1 MAMKKPS
8 VAPQPSYP
16 RLSQNPQDEHAF
28 WELGSRRFE
37 QFARALHA
45 AQPDILSTNLYGPD
59 GQEQFGADHIAFHRH
74 DPAPYLEVGQS
85 KAERR
90 FGQSDIRA
98 AADKFIEHWDGHW
111 REKDVRHFILFVGCT
126 IKSRQATDEIIA
138 QTQKFAALGIQFSV
152 WDSSEIYDRLP
163 GANVAVRTYLS
174 QDWYERIFGK
184 PTGPLTGL
192 QQALERGWDLS
203 AVSLQHYV
211 TRLNQA
217 ETGEIAE
224 LKRRARR
231 GETPRV
237 IAELESALRSEAADA
252 LSASVKAEKLRLLAG
267 LLIPSE
273 NFTRVRQLLDQAD
286 ALEGESIRLRAILTL
301 EELGPQPLLDGVSAE
316 DMAELAEVRAVALL
330 RQRQPQTAY
339 DELAVYIDGN
349 DARAETLRLAAL
361 AKLAASDREAAV
373 ALAERALAREP
384 ETRACQQALAIC
396 HFHRAL
402 APSVETAV
410 GEWPPPID
418 QPLVRLSDAARTDLE
433 RAESLLSAL
442 IADPAL
448 AAHRSMV
455 MWHFGVLACMPW
467 RHADTTQRLA
477 QLQADGTLPIPL
489 IAWALSRALP
499 LDRKAAI
506 AQCDAALV
514 SDPDDFETLFIRV
527 ALANADRDFAHAR
540 QILQTRSDNLATAG
554 HAEVRDYWLAV
565 IDMETHRS
573 LGERALNAHPWLRL
587 RRAMDIR
594 RKKPRRVA
602 IAAVLDEQLASS
614 GDPRVILAAT
624 QMLIEAGWHK
634 SAVKAAPY
642 LIEQIGTA
650 EALAAAAHAYYRN
663 GQPSQVL
670 STLEHLHAFPGGTLP
685 VELER
690 LRANSL
696 AAAGELVGAR
706 DVSLLIAQSTKRP
719 DDLWRSIQ
727 LQLAIG
733 AAPEALA
740 LYEQHAEALAK
751 PSPGHIALA
760 RAILQSHPDAAMRIT
775 RHISADAPDEYV
787 TAAFDLALKL
797 KMAAEQR
804 VLTGRLQQLGAQ
816 ERGGVMLISIDDIV
830 KMMQERREQVERTFE
845 LYANGHAP
853 VYVLASFRQE
863 ALASTYL
870 GPLLKAPTPT
880 ERRAILSTRY
890 GRRLEEEPWPD
901 DRTDV
906 RLRVDITALLT
917 AHGLGI
923 LELAERAFAPLW
935 IAPEAV
941 PGLLALRSDS
951 EVTQPERIEAM
962 RAVLARLGDG
972 ELHDQAQLSAIDTF
986 HVLWEGDGGEPN
998 STLSFHRLFDV
1009 IAKPLGNRI
1018 ETKARDAL
1026 GTTLDAAAVG
1036 ATPPNGAV
1044 VTLDH
1049 GIAVTLE
1056 EVNLLGALCAQF
1068 QVGIQ
1073 AGNIADIRAT
1083 IADADRR
1090 LATVESLSVL
1100 IGKIRVGLEGGTYKS
1115 LPVSDVQQSEH
1126 TGRSF
1131 MQLLQSLA
1139 MDGGIAWVDDRYT
1152 SSINNQD
1159 FRIATTVEI
1168 LDALFRYGR
1177 LTESQCDGFR
1187 QRLRAARWL
1196 FMPLRGDEI
1205 ARFMRPA
1212 VQNGELRET
1221 EDLAIIRRYIGE
1233 ALIHRRR
1240 LQWPEPTAVEQGI
1253 KGEVPFL
1260 LDSGHAISQA
1270 LAAIWNDDSWTV
1282 DDAEVASAWIVD
1294 TLEMSLFPLQ
1304 VLTARDPRSDS
1315 LLGIHLGGL
1324 ALVAVQ
1330 IFSGKR
1336 SEQRQRA
1343 YFDWFWRHVL
1353 ANALRVRPEIR
1364 GSLEEMIESHLT
1376 RTDDGLM
1383 EDRLWLALSGR
1394 VLNAMPLPLR
1404 VSLLQRPGM
1413 REAFNLPD
1421 HGQITVDGL
1430 DFDEAEFWDA
1440 VVNAAVGQV
1449 KKLKTMRGEAATL
1462 EWIESDGDPH
1472 LKLTIGRRKIRL
1484 DAWPRRVA
1492 SDDATVR
1499 KDALLERAA
1508 VMDLSEKELDAF
1520 NASLTSTSPTY
1531 LRVRASLAKSHDAM
1545 QHWYADL
1552 DTGVR
1557 EKRAFALADLKPE
1570 NIGKLIRH
1578 LRLDDGFEQAAQTL
1592 IDERGLVVAVRRL
1605 GGIPIAPPAAIV
1617 TALASLE
1624 EHGMAR
1630 FLDEVEGESSPP
1642 WTQLFLADALASC
1655 ELSDLVSSRVRGWV
1669 DRALSEEAAPLWSL
1683 YIALAQFTASESY
1696 ADPEW
1701 ATLSAR
1707 KQLAACWSHANALT
1721 EVLVAGHV
1729 IIEKVLDMIA
1739 SNRLVSPR
1747 ILVEQLDQ
1755 FAQDAANPRQIAVDR
1770 LRAYVAAPALIQF
1783 QKQASHQEWVESK
1796 LRQLVVEINDD
1807 GERPR
1812 MDIIR
1817 GSLAPD
1823 NVMPSRLNAELGD
1836 VFDALYPDAGALF
1849 RDKVEG
1855 LLTALLAAEPGS
1867 REAIAGWHLLRQASA
1882 DTPLPKNLADLA
1894 RERANDWDL
1903 SLPDEELENARF
1915 HLLTF
1920 TALAAVNGWVD
1931 QADRIDAAATALGP
1945 REGDAE
1951 ALVLFEIAIWRAR
1964 MIGDIPERLQ
1974 FLARELLRLA
1984 QHEPLR
1990 EQAIVAARHF
2000 ARSMSGQHAEPFVH
2014 SIGELIATY

>member
-1 MAMKKPS
+1 MKKPS

-16 RLSQNPQDEHAF
+16 KLSQNPQDEHAF

-98 AADKFIEHWDGHW
+98 AAGKFIEHWDSHW
-111 REKDVRHFILFVGCT
+111 REKDVRHFILFVGCA
-126 IKSRQATDEIIA
+126 IKSRQASDEIIV
-138 QTQKFAALGIQFSV
+138 QTQRFAALGIQLSV

-163 GANVAVRTYLS
+163 GANVAVRTYLG

-217 ETGEIAE
+217 EAGEIAE

-231 GETPRV
+231 GETLRV
-237 IAELESALRSEAADA
+237 IAELESALRSEAIDA
-252 LSASVKAEKLRLLAG
+252 LSASVRAEKLRLLAG
-267 LLIPSE
+267 LLISSE
-273 NFTRVRQLLDQAD
+273 SFTRVRQLLDQAD

-301 EELGPQPLLDGVSAE
+301 EELGPQPLLDSVSVE

-330 RQRQPQTAY
+330 RQRQSQAAY
-339 DELAVYIDGN
+339 DELAAYIDGDN
-349 DARAETLRLAAL
+349 ARAETLRLAAL
-361 AKLAASDREAAV
+361 AKLAANEREAAV

-396 HFHRAL
+396 QFHRAL
-402 APSVETAV
+402 APSAEIAI
-410 GEWPPPID
+410 GEWPQPID

-433 RAESLLSAL
+433 KAESLLSAL

-448 AAHRSMV
+448 DAHRSMV

-467 RHADTTQRLA
+467 RHAETTQRLT
-477 QLQADGTLPIPL
+477 QLQADGALPTPL

-499 LDRKAAI
+499 FDRKAAI
-506 AQCDAALV
+506 AQCDAALA

-527 ALANADRDFAHAR
+527 AIANADRDFAHAR
-540 QILQTRSDNLATAG
+540 QILQTRSDALEAVG

-565 IDMETHRS
+565 IDMESHRLPS
-573 LGERALNAHPWLRL
+573 ERALDAHPWLRL

-594 RKKPRRVA
+594 RKKTRRVA
-602 IAAVLDEQLASS
+602 IAAVRDEQLAGS

-634 SAVKAAPY
+634 SAVKSATY
-642 LIEQIGTA
+642 LIEKIGTA

-740 LYEQHAEALAK
+740 LYEQHAAALMQ

-760 RAILQSHPDAAMRIT
+760 RAILRSHPDAAMRIT
-775 RHISADAPDEYV
+775 RHISVDAPDEYV
-787 TAAFDLALKL
+787 TATFDLALKL

-816 ERGGVMLISIDDIV
+816 GRGGVTLISINDIV
-830 KMMQERREQVERTFE
+830 KMMQERQERVERTLE
-845 LYANGHAP
+845 LYGNGHAP

-863 ALASTYL
+863 ALAFTYL
-870 GPLLKAPTPT
+870 GPLLKAPEPT

-890 GRRLEEEPWPD
+890 GRRLEEDLWPD

-906 RLRVDITALLT
+906 RLLLDLTALLT

-923 LELAERAFAPLW
+923 LEVAERAFAPLW

-951 EVTQPERIEAM
+951 EIVQPERIDAM
-962 RAVLARLGDG
+962 RAILARLGEG
-972 ELHDQAQLSAIDTF
+972 ELHDQAQLSAINTF

-1009 IAKPLGNRI
+1009 IAKPLGKRAGS
-1018 ETKARDAL
+1018 KARDTL

-1036 ATPPNGAV
+1036 ATPPNSAV

-1056 EVNLLGALCAQF
+1056 EANLLEALCAQF

-1073 AGNIADIRAT
+1073 AREIADIRAA

-1090 LATVESLSVL
+1090 QATVESLSAL
-1100 IGKIRVGLEGGTYKS
+1100 IGKIRVGLEDGTYKS
-1115 LPVSDVQQSEH
+1115 IPVSDVQHPEH
-1126 TGRSF
+1126 AGRSF

-1139 MDGGIAWVDDRYT
+1139 SDGGIAWVDDRYT

-1168 LDALFRYGR
+1168 LDALFRYER
-1177 LTESQCDGFR
+1177 LTESQRDGFR

-1205 ARFMRPA
+1205 ARFVRPA
-1212 VQNGELRET
+1212 VRNGQLRET
-1221 EDLAIIRRYIGE
+1221 EDLAIIRRSIGE

-1240 LQWPEPTAVEQGI
+1240 LQWPEPTAVEHGI
-1253 KGEVPFL
+1253 KGEVPYL

-1270 LAAIWNDDSWTV
+1270 LVAIWNDDGWTV

-1294 TLEMSLFPLQ
+1294 TLEMSLFPVQ
-1304 VLTARDPRSDS
+1304 VLAAGDPRSDS
-1315 LLGIHLGGL
+1315 ILGIHLGGL
-1324 ALVAVQ
+1324 ALVAIQ

-1343 YFDWFWRHVL
+1343 YLDWFWRHVL

-1364 GSLEEMIESHLT
+1364 GGLEEMIEGHLT

-1383 EDRLWLALSGR
+1383 EDRLWLAC
-1394 VLNAMPLPLR
+1394 
-1404 VSLLQRPGM
+1404 Q
-1413 REAFNLPD
+1413 
-1421 HGQITVDGL
+1421 
-1430 DFDEAEFWDA
+1430 
-1440 VVNAAVGQV
+1440 
-1449 KKLKTMRGEAATL
+1449 
-1462 EWIESDGDPH
+1462 
-1472 LKLTIGRRKIRL
+1472 
-1484 DAWPRRVA
+1484 
-1492 SDDATVR
+1492 
-1499 KDALLERAA
+1499 
-1508 VMDLSEKELDAF
+1508 
-1520 NASLTSTSPTY
+1520 
-1531 LRVRASLAKSHDAM
+1531 
-1545 QHWYADL
+1545 
-1552 DTGVR
+1552 
-1557 EKRAFALADLKPE
+1557 
-1570 NIGKLIRH
+1570 
-1578 LRLDDGFEQAAQTL
+1578 
-1592 IDERGLVVAVRRL
+1592 
-1605 GGIPIAPPAAIV
+1605 GG
-1617 TALASLE
+1617 
-1624 EHGMAR
+1624 
-1630 FLDEVEGESSPP
+1630 
-1642 WTQLFLADALASC
+1642 C
-1655 ELSDLVSSRVRGWV
+1655 
-1669 DRALSEEAAPLWSL
+1669 
-1683 YIALAQFTASESY
+1683 
-1696 ADPEW
+1696 
-1701 ATLSAR
+1701 
-1707 KQLAACWSHANALT
+1707 
-1721 EVLVAGHV
+1721 
-1729 IIEKVLDMIA
+1729 
-1739 SNRLVSPR
+1739 
-1747 ILVEQLDQ
+1747 
-1755 FAQDAANPRQIAVDR
+1755 
-1770 LRAYVAAPALIQF
+1770 
-1783 QKQASHQEWVESK
+1783 
-1796 LRQLVVEINDD
+1796 
-1807 GERPR
+1807 
-1812 MDIIR
+1812 
-1817 GSLAPD
+1817 
-1823 NVMPSRLNAELGD
+1823 
-1836 VFDALYPDAGALF
+1836 
-1849 RDKVEG
+1849 
-1855 LLTALLAAEPGS
+1855 
-1867 REAIAGWHLLRQASA
+1867 
-1882 DTPLPKNLADLA
+1882 
-1894 RERANDWDL
+1894 
-1903 SLPDEELENARF
+1903 
-1915 HLLTF
+1915 
-1920 TALAAVNGWVD
+1920 
-1931 QADRIDAAATALGP
+1931 
-1945 REGDAE
+1945 
-1951 ALVLFEIAIWRAR
+1951 
-1964 MIGDIPERLQ
+1964 
-1974 FLARELLRLA
+1974 
-1984 QHEPLR
+1984 
-1990 EQAIVAARHF
+1990 
-2000 ARSMSGQHAEPFVH
+2000 
-2014 SIGELIATY
+2014 

>member
-1 MAMKKPS
+1 MAMKKSS
-8 VAPQPSYP
+8 VTPQPSYP

-98 AADKFIEHWDGHW
+98 AADKFIEHWEGHW
-111 REKDVRHFILFVGCT
+111 REKDVRHFILFVGCA
-126 IKSRQATDEIIA
+126 IKSRQANDEIIA

-163 GANVAVRTYLS
+163 GANVAVRTYLG

-273 NFTRVRQLLDQAD
+273 NFTRVRKLLDQAD

-316 DMAELAEVRAVALL
+316 DQAELAEVRAVALL

-339 DELAVYIDGN
+339 DELAAYINGN

-361 AKLAASDREAAV
+361 AKLAANDREAAV
-373 ALAERALAREP
+373 ALAERALACEP

-448 AAHRSMV
+448 TSHRSMV

-477 QLQADGTLPIPL
+477 QLQADGALPTPL

-506 AQCDAALV
+506 AQCDAALA

-527 ALANADRDFAHAR
+527 ALANANRDFVHAR
-540 QILQTRSDNLATAG
+540 QILQTRSDTLATAG

-565 IDMETHRS
+565 IDMETHRPPS
-573 LGERALNAHPWLRL
+573 ESALDAHPWLRL
-587 RRAMDIR
+587 RRAMDTR

-602 IAAVLDEQLASS
+602 IAAVLDEQLAGS
-614 GDPRVILAAT
+614 GDPRVILAAA

-650 EALAAAAHAYYRN
+650 EALASAAQAYYRN

-670 STLEHLHAFPGGTLP
+670 STLEHLDAFPGGTLP

-706 DVSLLIAQSTKRP
+706 DVSLLIAQLTKRP

-740 LYEQHAEALAK
+740 LYEQHAEALTK

-804 VLTGRLQQLGAQ
+804 VLTGRLQQLGEQ
-816 ERGGVMLISIDDIV
+816 GRGGVTLISIDDIV

-870 GPLLKAPTPT
+870 GPLLKAPDPT

-890 GRRLEEEPWPD
+890 GRRLEEDPWPD

-906 RLRVDITALLT
+906 RLLVDITALLT

-951 EVTQPERIEAM
+951 EVTQPERIDAM

-986 HVLWEGDGGEPN
+986 HVHWKGDGGEPN

-1009 IAKPLGNRI
+1009 IAKPLGKRI
-1018 ETKARDAL
+1018 EKKARDAL

-1036 ATPPNGAV
+1036 ATPPNGAI

-1056 EVNLLGALCAQF
+1056 EANLLGALCAQF

-1073 AGNIADIRAT
+1073 AGDIADIRAA

-1090 LATVESLSVL
+1090 LATVESVSAL
-1100 IGKIRVGLEGGTYKS
+1100 IGKIRVGLEDGTYKS
-1115 LPVSDVQQSEH
+1115 VPVSDVQQPEH

-1131 MQLLQSLA
+1131 MQLIQSLA
-1139 MDGGIAWVDDRYT
+1139 TDGGIAWVDDRYT
-1152 SSINNQD
+1152 SSINNRD
-1159 FRIATTVEI
+1159 FRTATTVEI

-1177 LTESQCDGFR
+1177 LTESQRDGFR

-1196 FMPLRGDEI
+1196 FVPLRGDEI

-1270 LAAIWNDDSWTV
+1270 LAAIWNDDSWNV

-1294 TLEMSLFPLQ
+1294 TLEMSLFPVQ
-1304 VLTARDPRSDS
+1304 V
-1315 LLGIHLGGL
+1315 
-1324 ALVAVQ
+1324 
-1330 IFSGKR
+1330 
-1336 SEQRQRA
+1336 
-1343 YFDWFWRHVL
+1343 
-1353 ANALRVRPEIR
+1353 
-1364 GSLEEMIESHLT
+1364 
-1376 RTDDGLM
+1376 
-1383 EDRLWLALSGR
+1383 
-1394 VLNAMPLPLR
+1394 
-1404 VSLLQRPGM
+1404 
-1413 REAFNLPD
+1413 
-1421 HGQITVDGL
+1421 
-1430 DFDEAEFWDA
+1430 
-1440 VVNAAVGQV
+1440 
-1449 KKLKTMRGEAATL
+1449 
-1462 EWIESDGDPH
+1462 
-1472 LKLTIGRRKIRL
+1472 
-1484 DAWPRRVA
+1484 
-1492 SDDATVR
+1492 
-1499 KDALLERAA
+1499 
-1508 VMDLSEKELDAF
+1508 
-1520 NASLTSTSPTY
+1520 
-1531 LRVRASLAKSHDAM
+1531 
-1545 QHWYADL
+1545 
-1552 DTGVR
+1552 
-1557 EKRAFALADLKPE
+1557 
-1570 NIGKLIRH
+1570 
-1578 LRLDDGFEQAAQTL
+1578 
-1592 IDERGLVVAVRRL
+1592 
-1605 GGIPIAPPAAIV
+1605 
-1617 TALASLE
+1617 
-1624 EHGMAR
+1624 
-1630 FLDEVEGESSPP
+1630 
-1642 WTQLFLADALASC
+1642 
-1655 ELSDLVSSRVRGWV
+1655 
-1669 DRALSEEAAPLWSL
+1669 
-1683 YIALAQFTASESY
+1683 
-1696 ADPEW
+1696 
-1701 ATLSAR
+1701 
-1707 KQLAACWSHANALT
+1707 LAAC
-1721 EVLVAGHV
+1721 
-1729 IIEKVLDMIA
+1729 
-1739 SNRLVSPR
+1739 
-1747 ILVEQLDQ
+1747 
-1755 FAQDAANPRQIAVDR
+1755 
-1770 LRAYVAAPALIQF
+1770 
-1783 QKQASHQEWVESK
+1783 
-1796 LRQLVVEINDD
+1796 
-1807 GERPR
+1807 
-1812 MDIIR
+1812 
-1817 GSLAPD
+1817 
-1823 NVMPSRLNAELGD
+1823 
-1836 VFDALYPDAGALF
+1836 
-1849 RDKVEG
+1849 
-1855 LLTALLAAEPGS
+1855 
-1867 REAIAGWHLLRQASA
+1867 
-1882 DTPLPKNLADLA
+1882 
-1894 RERANDWDL
+1894 
-1903 SLPDEELENARF
+1903 
-1915 HLLTF
+1915 
-1920 TALAAVNGWVD
+1920 
-1931 QADRIDAAATALGP
+1931 P
-1945 REGDAE
+1945 REC
-1951 ALVLFEIAIWRAR
+1951 
-1964 MIGDIPERLQ
+1964 
-1974 FLARELLRLA
+1974 
-1984 QHEPLR
+1984 
-1990 EQAIVAARHF
+1990 AAR
-2000 ARSMSGQHAEPFVH
+2000 SP
-2014 SIGELIATY
+2014 

>member
-1 MAMKKPS
+1 MAMKKSS

-16 RLSQNPQDEHAF
+16 KLSQNPQDEHAF

-45 AQPDILSTNLYGPD
+45 AQPDILSTYLYGPD
-59 GQEQFGADHIAFHRH
+59 GQEQFGADHIAVHRH

-90 FGQSDIRA
+90 FGPSDIRA
-98 AADKFIEHWDGHW
+98 AADKFIEHWDGRW
-111 REKDVRHFILFVGCT
+111 REKDVRHFILFVGCA
-126 IKSRQATDEIIA
+126 IKSRQATDEIIT

-163 GANVAVRTYLS
+163 GANVAVRSYLG

-192 QQALERGWDLS
+192 QQALERGSDLS

-267 LLIPSE
+267 LIIPSQ

-286 ALEGESIRLRAILTL
+286 ELDGESIRLRAILTL
-301 EELGPQPLLDGVSAE
+301 EELGPQPLLDGVSTD
-316 DMAELAEVRAVALL
+316 DMADLAEVRAVALL
-330 RQRQPQTAY
+330 RQCRPQTAY
-339 DELAVYIDGN
+339 DELAAYIDGN

-361 AKLAASDREAAV
+361 AKLVANDREAAV

-384 ETRACQQALAIC
+384 ETRACQHVLAIC

-418 QPLVRLSDAARTDLE
+418 QPLVRLSDGARTDLE
-433 RAESLLSAL
+433 RAESLLSTL

-477 QLQADGTLPIPL
+477 QLQTDGTLPTPL

-506 AQCDAALV
+506 AQCDAALA

-527 ALANADRDFAHAR
+527 ALATADRDFAHAR
-540 QILQTRSDNLATAG
+540 QILQTHSNTLATAG

-565 IDMETHRS
+565 IDMETHRPPS
-573 LGERALNAHPWLRL
+573 ESALDAHPWLRL
-587 RRAMDIR
+587 RRAMETL
-594 RKKPRRVA
+594 RKRQRRVA
-602 IAAVLDEQLASS
+602 IAAVLDEQLVSC

-642 LIEQIGTA
+642 LIEQVGTA

-663 GQPSQVL
+663 GQTSQVL
-670 STLEHLHAFPGGTLP
+670 STLAHLDAFPGGTLP

-706 DVSLLIAQSTKRP
+706 DVSLLIARSTKRP

-727 LQLAIG
+727 FQLAIG

-740 LYEQHAEALAK
+740 LYEQHAEALTK

-760 RAILQSHPDAAMRIT
+760 RAILQSHPDAAVSIIRQ
-775 RHISADAPDEYV
+775 ISNDPPDEYV

-797 KMAAEQR
+797 KLAAEQR
-804 VLTGRLQQLGAQ
+804 VLMGRLQQLGEQ
-816 ERGGVMLISIDDIV
+816 GRGGVTLISIDDIV
-830 KMMQERREQVERTFE
+830 KMMQERTFE

-853 VYVLASFRQE
+853 VYVLESFRQQ
-863 ALASTYL
+863 ALAFSYL
-870 GPLLKAPTPT
+870 GPLLKAPAPT
-880 ERRAILSTRY
+880 DRRAILSTRY
-890 GRRLEEEPWPD
+890 GRRLEEDPWPD
-901 DRTDV
+901 YRKDV
-906 RLRVDITALLT
+906 RLLVDITALLT
-917 AHGLGI
+917 AHGLGM

-941 PGLLALRSDS
+941 AGLLAIRSDS
-951 EVTQPERIEAM
+951 EVTQPERIDAM

-972 ELHDQAQLSAIDTF
+972 ELHDQAQLSAINTF

-1009 IAKPLGNRI
+1009 IAKPLGKPT

-1056 EVNLLGALCAQF
+1056 EANLLGALCAQF
-1068 QVGIQ
+1068 QVGIE
-1073 AGNIADIRAT
+1073 AGDIADIRAT
-1083 IADADRR
+1083 ITDADRR
-1090 LATVESLSVL
+1090 LATVESLSTL
-1100 IGKIRVGLEGGTYKS
+1100 IGKIRVGLEDGTYKS
-1115 LPVSDVQQSEH
+1115 VPVSDVQQPEH

-1139 MDGGIAWVDDRYT
+1139 MDGGIVWVDDRYT
-1152 SSINNQD
+1152 SSIHNRD
-1159 FRIATTVEI
+1159 FQTATTVEI

-1177 LTESQCDGFR
+1177 LTESQRDDFR

-1212 VQNGELRET
+1212 VKNGELRET
-1221 EDLAIIRRYIGE
+1221 QDLAIIRRYIGE

-1240 LQWPEPTAVEQGI
+1240 LQWPEPAAVEQGI
-1253 KGEVPFL
+1253 RGEVPFL

-1270 LAAIWNDDSWTV
+1270 LAAIWNDYSWTV
-1282 DDAEVASAWIVD
+1282 DDAEVVSAWIVD
-1294 TLEMSLFPLQ
+1294 TLEMSLFPVQ
-1304 VLTARDPRSDS
+1304 VVAAGDPRSDS
-1315 LLGIHLGGL
+1315 LLGIHLSRL
-1324 ALVAVQ
+1324 ALVAIQ
-1330 IFSGKR
+1330 IFSSKR
-1336 SEQRQRA
+1336 SDQRQRA

-1364 GSLEEMIESHLT
+1364 SGLEEMIESHLT
-1376 RTDDGLM
+1376 RTDDGLI

-1394 VLNAMPLPLR
+1394 ALNAMPLPLR
-1404 VSLLQRPGM
+1404 VPLLQRPGI

-1421 HGQITVDGL
+1421 HGQITVDGI
-1430 DFDEAEFWDA
+1430 DFDELEFWDA

-1449 KKLKTMRGEAATL
+1449 KKLKTMRGQAATL
-1462 EWIESDGDPH
+1462 AWIESEGDPH
-1472 LKLTIGRRKIRL
+1472 LKLTVSRRKMRL
-1484 DAWPRRVA
+1484 EAWPRRVA
-1492 SDDATVR
+1492 SDDANVR
-1499 KDALLERAA
+1499 KEALLERAG
-1508 VMDLSEKELDAF
+1508 VMDMSDKDLGVF
-1520 NASLTSTSPTY
+1520 NASLASTYPAY
-1531 LRVRASLAKSHDAM
+1531 MRVRASLAKSHEAM
-1545 QHWYADL
+1545 QQWYADL

-1557 EKRAFALADLKPE
+1557 EKRAFALADLKPDA
-1570 NIGKLIRH
+1570 IGKLTRH
-1578 LRLDDGFEQAAQTL
+1578 LRLDDDFEQAAQTL

-1605 GGIPIAPPAAIV
+1605 GGLPITPPTSIV
-1617 TALASLE
+1617 TALASLDQPRI
-1624 EHGMAR
+1624 AC
-1630 FLDEVEGESSPP
+1630 FLDEVEGEASPP
-1642 WTQLFLADALASC
+1642 WTQLFLADALAAC
-1655 ELSDLVSSRVRGWV
+1655 DMCDLISARVRSWIE
-1669 DRALSEEAAPLWSL
+1669 RAISEEASPLWEL
-1683 YIALAQFTASESY
+1683 YIALARFTATEAY
-1696 ADPEW
+1696 ADPDW
-1701 ATLSAR
+1701 ATLTAR
-1707 KQLAACWSHANALT
+1707 QQLAACWSHASALS
-1721 EVLVAGHV
+1721 EILVSGHV
-1729 IIEKVLDMIA
+1729 NIYKVLDMIA

-1747 ILVEQLDQ
+1747 ILVEQLDL
-1755 FAQDAANPRQIAVDR
+1755 FTHDTANPKQIAVDR
-1770 LRAYVAAPALIQF
+1770 LRAHIAAPALIQF
-1783 QKQASHQEWVESK
+1783 LKQDSHQQWAEAK
-1796 LRQLVVEINDD
+1796 LRQLVVENNDD

-1817 GSLAPD
+1817 GSLSPD
-1823 NVMPSRLNAELGD
+1823 NAMPSRLNAELGD
-1836 VFDALYPDAGALF
+1836 VFDAVYANAGAIF

-1855 LLTALLAAEPGS
+1855 LLTAVLDAKPASRAAL
-1867 REAIAGWHLLRQASA
+1867 AGWHLLRQASA
-1882 DTPLPKNLADLA
+1882 DTPLPKHLADIA
-1894 RERANDWDL
+1894 HERAKDWDL
-1903 SLPDEELENARF
+1903 SLPAEELESARF

-1920 TALAAVNGWVD
+1920 AALAAVNGWVD
-1931 QADRIDAAATALGP
+1931 QADRIDAVASALGP
-1945 REGDAE
+1945 RAGDDE
-1951 ALVLFEIAIWRAR
+1951 AMVLFEIAIWRAKL
-1964 MIGDIPERLQ
+1964 IADIPERLQ
-1974 FLARELLRLA
+1974 FLARDLLRLA
-1984 QHEPLR
+1984 RHEPLR

-2000 ARSMSGQHAEPFVH
+2000 ARSLSGKHAEPFVDVM
-2014 SIGELIATY
+2014 GELIATY

>member
-1 MAMKKPS
+1 MKKSS
-8 VAPQPSYP
+8 VAPHPTYP

-59 GQEQFGADHIAFHRH
+59 GQEQFGVDHIAFHRH

-98 AADKFIEHWDGHW
+98 AADKFLKHWDSHW
-111 REKDVRHFILFVGCT
+111 HEKDVRRFILFVGCS
-126 IKSRQATDEIIA
+126 IKSRQASDEIIA

-152 WDSSEIYDRLP
+152 WDSSQIYDRLP
-163 GANVAVRTYLS
+163 GANVAVRTYLG
-174 QDWYERIFGK
+174 QVWYERIFGK

-224 LKRRARR
+224 LKRRVRR

-237 IAELESALRSEAADA
+237 IAELESALRSEAVDA
-252 LSASVKAEKLRLLAG
+252 LSASVRAEKLRLLAG

-286 ALEGESIRLRAILTL
+286 ALEGESKRLRALL
-301 EELGPQPLLDGVSAE
+301 LLQELGPQPLLEGVSAE
-316 DMAELAEVRAVALL
+316 TMAELADVRAVALL
-330 RQRQPQTAY
+330 RQRQSQAAY
-339 DELAVYIDGN
+339 GELAAHIDGE

-361 AKLAASDREAAV
+361 AKLVANDRDEAV

-396 HFHRAL
+396 QFQRAL
-402 APSVETAV
+402 APSVEIAV

-418 QPLVRLSDAARTDLE
+418 QPLVRLSDAARRDLE
-433 RAESLLSAL
+433 KAESLLRVL
-442 IADPAL
+442 IANPAL
-448 AAHRSMV
+448 DAHRSMV

-467 RHADTTQRLA
+467 RHADTTQQLA
-477 QLQADGTLPIPL
+477 QLQADGTLPTPL

-499 LDRKAAI
+499 FDREAAI
-506 AQCDAALV
+506 AQCDAALA
-514 SDPDDFETLFIRV
+514 SDPNDFETLFIRV
-527 ALANADRDFAHAR
+527 ALANADRDFAQAR
-540 QILQTRSDNLATAG
+540 RILQTHSNALEAAG

-565 IDMETHRS
+565 IDIETHHPPS
-573 LGERALNAHPWLRL
+573 ESALDAHPWLRL
-587 RRAMDIR
+587 RRAMDVR
-594 RKKPRRVA
+594 RKKARR
-602 IAAVLDEQLASS
+602 IEISAVLDEQLADK

-634 SAVKAAPY
+634 SAVKSAPY
-642 LIEQIGTA
+642 LIERIGTA

-670 STLEHLHAFPGGTLP
+670 STLGHLHAFPGGTLP

-706 DVSLLIAQSTKRP
+706 DVSLFIAQSTKRP

-740 LYEQHAEALAK
+740 LYEQHAAALVQ

-775 RHISADAPDEYV
+775 RLISADAPDEYV

-816 ERGGVMLISIDDIV
+816 GRGGVTLISIDDIV
-830 KMMQERREQVERTFE
+830 KMMRERREQVERTFE

-853 VYVLASFRQE
+853 IYVLASFRQE

-870 GPLLKAPTPT
+870 GPLLKAPEPT

-890 GRRLEEEPWPD
+890 GRRLEEDPWPD
-901 DRTDV
+901 DRTHV
-906 RLRVDITALLT
+906 RLLVDLTALLT
-917 AHGLGI
+917 ANGLAI
-923 LELAERAFAPLW
+923 LEIAERAFAPLW

-941 PGLLALRSDS
+941 PSLLALRSDS
-951 EVTQPERIEAM
+951 EIAQPERIDAM
-962 RAVLARLGDG
+962 RSVLARVGDG
-972 ELHDQAQLSAIDTF
+972 ELRDQAQLSAIDTY
-986 HVLWEGDGGEPN
+986 HVLWEGDDGEPN

-1009 IAKPLGNRI
+1009 IAEPLGNRAK
-1018 ETKARDAL
+1018 TSARDTL
-1026 GTTLDAAAVG
+1026 GATLDAAAIG

-1049 GIAVTLE
+1049 GISVTLE
-1056 EVNLLGALCAQF
+1056 EANLLGALCAQF

-1073 AGNIADIRAT
+1073 ASEIAEIRAT
-1083 IADADRR
+1083 VADADRR
-1090 LATVESLSVL
+1090 QATVESLSAL
-1100 IGKIRVGLEGGTYKS
+1100 IGKIRIGLEDGTYKS
-1115 LPVSDVQQSEH
+1115 VPVGDVQQPDH
-1126 TGRSF
+1126 AGRSF

-1139 MDGGIAWVDDRYT
+1139 SDGGIAWFDDRYT
-1152 SSINNQD
+1152 SSINNQSL
-1159 FRIATTVEI
+1159 RIATTVEI

-1177 LTESQCDGFR
+1177 LTECQRDNFR

-1212 VQNGELRET
+1212 VRNGQLREG
-1221 EDLAIIRRYIGE
+1221 EDLAIIRRSVGE

-1240 LQWPEPTAVEQGI
+1240 LQWPEPAALEHGI

-1260 LDSGHAISQA
+1260 LDSGHAINQA

-1294 TLEMSLFPLQ
+1294 TLEMSLFPMQ
-1304 VLTARDPRSDS
+1304 VLAAGDPRSDS

-1324 ALVAVQ
+1324 ALVAIQ
-1330 IFSGKR
+1330 ISSGKR

-1343 YFDWFWRHVL
+1343 YLDWFWRHVL

-1364 GSLEEMIESHLT
+1364 GGLEEMIEGHLT

-1394 VLNAMPLPLR
+1394 ALNAMPLPLR

-1421 HGQITVDGL
+1421 HGQITVDGF
-1430 DFDEAEFWDA
+1430 DFDEREFWDA
-1440 VVNAAVGQV
+1440 IVNTSVGLV
-1449 KKLKTMRGEAATL
+1449 KKLKTMRGEAATVA
-1462 EWIESDGDPH
+1462 WIESKDDPH
-1472 LKLTIGRRKIRL
+1472 LKLMVGRRKMRL
-1484 DAWPRRVA
+1484 DSWPRRIA

-1499 KDALLERAA
+1499 KEALLERAG
-1508 VMDLSEKELDAF
+1508 VMDMSDTDLDAF
-1520 NASLTSTSPTY
+1520 NASLASTNPTHM
-1531 LRVRASLAKSHDAM
+1531 RVRASLAKSHDAM
-1545 QHWYADL
+1545 QQWYADL
-1552 DTGVR
+1552 DIGIR
-1557 EKRAFALADLKPE
+1557 ERRAFALADLKPDA
-1570 NIGKLIRH
+1570 IDKLTRH
-1578 LRLDDGFEQAAQTL
+1578 LRLDDDFEHAAQTL

-1605 GGIPIAPPAAIV
+1605 GGLPIVPPASIV
-1617 TALASLE
+1617 TALVSLDE
-1624 EHGMAR
+1624 PGMVR
-1630 FLDEVEGESSPP
+1630 FLDEVEGETSPP
-1642 WTQLFLADALASC
+1642 WSQLFLADALAACDMS
-1655 ELSDLVSSRVRGWV
+1655 ELTSARVRGWI
-1669 DRALSEEAAPLWSL
+1669 DRALSEELAPLWDL
-1683 YIALAQFTASESY
+1683 YIALAQFTATEAY
-1696 ADPEW
+1696 ADPKW

-1707 KQLAACWSHANALT
+1707 QQLAACWSHANSLT

-1729 IIEKVLDMIA
+1729 VIEKVLEMIA
-1739 SNRLVSPR
+1739 ANRLVSPR

-1755 FAQDAANPRQIAVDR
+1755 FTQDTANPRQITVDR
-1770 LRAYVAAPALIQF
+1770 VKAHLAAPVLIQF
-1783 QKQASHQEWVESK
+1783 EKQASHQQWAESK
-1796 LRQLVVEINDD
+1796 LRQLVVEINDE
-1807 GERPR
+1807 GEHPR

-1817 GSLAPD
+1817 GSLAPG
-1823 NVMPSRLNAELGD
+1823 NALPSRLNAALGD
-1836 VFDALYPDAGALF
+1836 VFDAHYPNAGAIF
-1849 RDKVEG
+1849 RDKLEG
-1855 LLTALLAAEPGS
+1855 LLTELLAAEPGS
-1867 REAIAGWHLLRQASA
+1867 REALAGWQLLRQAGA
-1882 DTPLPKNLADLA
+1882 DTPLPKDLADLA
-1894 RERANDWDL
+1894 HERTKDWDL
-1903 SLPDEELENARF
+1903 SLPGEELESARF

-1920 TALAAVNGWVD
+1920 AALAAVNGWVD
-1931 QADRIDAAATALGP
+1931 QADRIDAAAITLGP
-1945 REGDAE
+1945 REGDDE
-1951 ALVLFEIAIWRAR
+1951 AMVLFEIAIWRAT
-1964 MIGDIPERLQ
+1964 MIADIPERLQ
-1974 FLARELLRLA
+1974 FLARDLLRLA
-1984 QHEPLR
+1984 RHERLR

-2000 ARSMSGQHAEPFVH
+2000 ARNLSGQHAEPFVDVV
-2014 SIGELIATY
+2014 GELLASY